1 MADIFRE
8 VDEMMKQERLER
20 FWKANKLWIIAFIVL
35 SITGTAGISVYKSWD
50 NSVKEEQTSILLK
63 ASENPDFP
71 AGLAEIAK
79 DFRPSLRGIAYL
91 GAAQSEY
98 EKENQAS
105 ALEFYKL
112 AAQDKA
118 IPAEYRD
125 MALLMQTRLD
135 SELSADDK
143 LAKLGSISGNNNS
156 PWRYH
161 AALEAAVVLAHEK
174 QDYAAARIE
183 LEKITKTN
191 PALPSSFFAK
201 AKNLEQ
207 LYALRQKTETPANVT
222 PQSGDTGNKDN
233 DEDKES

>member
-20 FWKANKLWIIAFIVL
+20 FWKANRLWIIAFIVL
-35 SITGTAGISVYKSWD
+35 SIAGTAGVSIYKRWD

-63 ASENPDFP
+63 ASEKPDFP
-71 AGLAEIAK
+71 AGLADIAK
-79 DFRPSLRGIAYL
+79 DFRPALRGIAYL

-135 SELSADDK
+135 SELPADDK
-143 LAKLGSISGNNNS
+143 LAKLGSISGNSKS

-207 LYALRQKTETPANVT
+207 LYAVKQKTSTPAAA
-222 PQSGDTGNKDN
+222 QSGETAKEDK
-233 DEDKES
+233 DKES